1 MSTSEFNIRL
11 FFLTVGVDV
20 LNDLSF
26 WLISGGLA
34 LLDTGVVIVLY
45 GKVIAIQF
53 RRLPWAVLITTFIF
67 WAALWTSV
75 LWLAWDWFYG
85 FIFPTWLRAAAPLL
99 GLVYAPIGLLMWG
112 IAARTRMPVVT
123 FCLLGGVEGILS
135 HTWAIFGLDL
145 IHKIPLMGNST
156 PLSVL
161 FFAFFEK
168 VLYWSFILWAGS
180 IISEKLR
187 KSGFIKRKLA

>member
-1 MSTSEFNIRL
+1 M
-11 FFLTVGVDV
+11 
-20 LNDLSF
+20 LNDLTF
-26 WLISGGLA
+26 WLFSGGLA
-34 LLDTGVVIVLY
+34 LLDAGLVTIVY
-45 GKVIAIQF
+45 RKVSIIQF

-67 WAALWTSV
+67 WAILWTGV

-112 IAARTRMPVVT
+112 IAARNRTPVVT

-145 IHKIPLMGNST
+145 LQKIPLLGNST
-156 PLSVL
+156 PLPVL
-161 FFAFFEK
+161 VFAFFEK
-168 VLYWSFILWAGS
+168 VLYWSFILWASSTMADRFG
-180 IISEKLR
+180 
-187 KSGFIKRKLA
+187 KSRSVKQNLAR